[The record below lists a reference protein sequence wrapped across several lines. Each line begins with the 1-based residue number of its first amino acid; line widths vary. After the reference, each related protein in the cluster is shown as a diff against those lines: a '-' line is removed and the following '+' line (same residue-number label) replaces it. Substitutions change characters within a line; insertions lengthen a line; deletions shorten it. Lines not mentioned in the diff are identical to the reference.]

1 MAKIIYTVRDNNAE
15 SIAGVEQYQD
25 QDVNLVTPF
34 EINSTFIPT
43 KHSAELHILSLSDD
57 LLHSEYDY
65 KNYRVSENIQS
76 AEEEGVS
83 AITVD
88 PIQDVKFY
96 GYNVGGVKVLYHF
109 LNNLYKIDDSPVEF
123 FIENISPDR
132 TEVRLTSLNLSS
144 EATLATTSK
153 IIKNSQNRSYQDEFR
168 LNFKNNDLLIVIN
181 IATVQ
186 VGSDTMIAI
195 KLYEP
200 LPIQYTLKSTLNIVE
215 IVSNSVSYDISIQ
228 VTETETIQPS
238 LRTPNFDIEVE
249 EESVIS
255 SGYFS
260 YDELLS
266 FPNSNTANQVL
277 STINEKSIDISI
289 DYSDFTNFI
298 QFSSAQ
304 ERLLNFKYKVDLIN
318 NYTFQRDRVSSPGA
332 TSTLAGG
339 RVSYDA
345 LIKGVVSNF
354 DHYER
359 YLYYESGNNSWPKVN
374 SSKPYVL
381 SLVDLTWYQDKLVEA
396 AAFDDTNNTSLVN
409 TIPAYLKEDKNNE
422 NYLTFVY
429 MIGQHF
435 DNLWVYSQAVT
446 DKYDADNRLHMGI
459 SKDLVAEALKNFG
472 VKLYTSNK
480 SIEDLFTTII
490 GQAYQPG
497 NEQINTYI
505 AASDIDGTAI
515 QPTSLDNYQK
525 EIYKRIYHNLPLLL
539 KSKGTERG
547 LRTLINCF
555 GISSDI
561 LSIKLYGG
569 RDVNK
574 TVSLGD
580 TEYFTSSLD
589 RIRLD
594 NTGSIVNGNTLS
606 NYTTIVERE
615 VRYSD
620 DLHVLELGFSPT
632 DAVDKYIVTTGGP
645 AISAN
650 ILTKEFNARVSSETA
665 TVESLPLVE
674 DTVKGLGYKNSTFNL
689 SIDQLL
695 GDPRSLT
702 ADTYIGLDEWNRVIT
717 YTLSRYDVKDFIRL
731 IKFFDNTIFKM
742 VKDFIPARAVANTGI
757 VIKPHI
763 LNRSKAR
770 SIKASVDTIGTPE
783 SASMN
788 SAFHYTSS
796 MQTNNTLGSD
806 GGSFGSRNQILTSP
820 GFIVNNTPQGRFIK
834 QNLVEEGKYT
844 GEFRNSTMKV
854 STGELNSRNQ
864 YKNRTPIG
872 LTFNVNFYSSPTAPN
887 DTCTLVAPPAT
898 VVRPG
903 IEYNLVEYFVPKGDT
918 APIPPKGLKFYNNV
932 TNIEI
937 PSKYTFNLS
946 QYGTID
952 IKAVSTLLGC
962 NKVGT
967 FRRVKQD
974 LAIKQETLTTI
985 IAPYIPYNLNDFFSL
1000 GENTDITFK
1009 LRLNGNSTGF
1019 ATPSITDKTAFVF
1032 TPTQNDSIYEITAE
1046 DSKDTSIKAVKF
1058 LSFETCPLGPVPGAG
1073 IFKTKVI
1080 TEKLTDAVPIN
1091 NFKKYFTNTHPTSTF
1106 SYRQSTTSSF
1116 SSSTAE
1122 IPFTA
1127 SSVTVSPN
1135 NLHFRSESKHLQI
1148 KCVNFTALPNVTST
1162 PCTKTIQ
1169 IDKEVGTKTYRTIPG
1184 VYWSTTLKQA
1194 CNLGNVQGTGQ
1205 TPDIG
1210 DFTYEDTATALP
1222 LSIPQVLSTYK
1233 PLFLKKKQWIP
1244 QGASKIPTTDSNLL
1258 NYSEQFDKEYWEK
1271 ENSTVSSNLIT
1282 APDGTITADKIV
1294 SNLFTG
1300 RISVLKVF
1308 TVTARE
1314 KNTFSLYAKAAEWS
1328 KICIFHDSTT
1338 FIEAP
1343 YYGAGVIIDLLTGTS
1358 TSPSTAKVT
1367 SVGNGWYRIE
1377 TSATSTTTSHRI
1389 TIVPLNPSNI
1399 GDVNAVVGNG
1409 VAGVYIWGAQFE
1421 VGHVATRYTPVRIV
1435 SELISNVSH
1444 SININTNSENFIN
1457 TEYDIYSG
1465 SLAANTVLTPLN
1477 TTSSV
1482 FLKRK
1487 QAVKDNTDLSN
1498 PENANCYVYKNIPN
1512 TLTRIS
1518 DPLYPKT
1525 FTFSIYVKK
1534 GAVSDKFGFRI
1545 TGDYP
1550 NRGDALVDL
1559 TTGTLIGTA
1568 NGGTNTN
1575 TTATITPADNGWYR
1589 CSITTTFVT
1598 NVNGNMNILWSPTAL
1613 TSISSFEG
1621 ADGALSECYV
1631 WGAQLE
1637 YGSEMSSYIP
1647 TTTQA
1652 KNGEFIKITTSQNHG
1667 FETGDRVYITDVKGT
1682 TNANGSWRTVKT
1694 GPRTVE
1700 LQKSFYNA
1708 AYVQGSGGKIVL
1720 STYNDKE
1727 VFTGAIVDNEKV
1739 YAVQDGILLYT
1750 LENCNQY
1757 NNIS

>member
-1 MAKIIYTVRDNNAE
+1 MAKIIYTVRDNNVE

-25 QDVNLVTPF
+25 QDINLVTPF

-57 LLHSEYDY
+57 LLYSEYDY

-83 AITVD
+83 AIIVD
-88 PIQDVKFY
+88 PVQDVKFY

-144 EATLATTSK
+144 EDILATTSK

-200 LPIQYTLKSTLNIVE
+200 LPIQYALKSTLGIVE
-215 IVSNSVSYDISIQ
+215 IVSNSISYDISIQ
-228 VTETETIQPS
+228 VTETETVQPS

-260 YDELLS
+260 YDDLLS
-266 FPNSNTANQVL
+266 FPTTNTANQVL

-289 DYSDFTNFI
+289 DYSDFNNFI

-318 NYTFQRDRVSSPGA
+318 NYTLQRDRVNNPGA

-374 SSKPYVL
+374 TSKPYIL
-381 SLVDLTWYQDKLVEA
+381 NSVDLTWYQDKLIEA
-396 AAFDDTNNTSLVN
+396 VAFDDTNNTSLVN

-446 DKYDADNRLHMGI
+446 DKYNADNRLHMGI

-480 SIEDLFTTII
+480 SIEDLFTTIV

-515 QPTSLDNYQK
+515 EPTSLDNYQK

-561 LSIKLYGG
+561 LSVKLYGG
-569 RDVNK
+569 RDVTK
-574 TVSLGD
+574 KVSLGD
-580 TEYFTSSLD
+580 TEYYTSSLD

-594 NTGSIVNGNTLS
+594 NTGSIITGNTLS

-615 VRYSD
+615 VRYTD
-620 DLHVLELGFSPT
+620 DLHILELGFSPT
-632 DAVDKYIVTTGGP
+632 DAVDKYIISSGGP
-645 AISAN
+645 AIAAN
-650 ILTKEFNARVSSETA
+650 TLTKDFSARVSSETA

-674 DTVKGLGYKNSTFNL
+674 DTVKGLGFKNSTFVL
-689 SIDQLL
+689 SIDQLV
-695 GDPRSLT
+695 GDPRSLNT
-702 ADTYIGLDEWNRVIT
+702 DNYSGLDEWNRVVT
-717 YTLSRYDVKDFIRL
+717 HTLSRYDVKDFIRL

-757 VIKPHI
+757 VIKPHV

-770 SIKASVDTIGTPE
+770 STKASVDTIGTSE
-783 SASMN
+783 STSMN

-796 MQTNNTLGSD
+796 MQTNSTVSSD
-806 GGSFGSRNQILTSP
+806 GGSFGSRNQVLTSP
-820 GFIVNNTPQGRFIK
+820 GFVANNTPQGRFIK
-834 QNLVEEGKYT
+834 QNLVEGAKYT
-844 GEFRNSTMKV
+844 GEFTKSIMKV
-854 STGELNSRNQ
+854 STGELNTRNQ

-872 LTFNVNFYSSPTAPN
+872 LTFNINFYNNSTSP
-887 DTCTLVAPPAT
+887 DDICTLFQPAPT
-898 VVRPG
+898 VIRPG
-903 IEYNLVEYFVPKGDT
+903 IEYNLVEYFVPKGSL
-918 APIPPKGLKFYNNV
+918 PPKGLRFYNNT
-932 TNIEI
+932 TNVEI

-946 QYGTID
+946 QYNTID
-952 IKAVSTLLGC
+952 IKASSTLSTC
-962 NKVGT
+962 FKVGR
-967 FRRVKQD
+967 FMRVKQD

-985 IAPYIPYNLNDFFSL
+985 VSPSISYNLNDFFSL
-1000 GENTDITFK
+1000 GENTDITYT
-1009 LRLNGNSTGF
+1009 LRLNSNTVGIVQ
-1019 ATPSITDKTAFVF
+1019 PTAVTSPAFTF
-1032 TPTQNDSIYEITAE
+1032 TPAQNDSIYEITATDKN
-1046 DSKDTSIKAVKF
+1046 DSSIKAIKF
-1058 LSFETCPLGPVPGAG
+1058 LSFEICPLGPIPGAE

-1080 TEKLTDAVPIN
+1080 TEALTDAVSIN
-1091 NFKKYFTNTHPTSTF
+1091 NFKKYFTNTHPGSTYSF
-1106 SYRQSTTSSF
+1106 RQSATSSF
-1116 SSSTAE
+1116 SASNAE
-1122 IPFTA
+1122 IPFTT
-1127 SSVTVSPN
+1127 STTTVAPN
-1135 NLHFRSESKHLQI
+1135 NIHFTSASRHLQI
-1148 KCVNFTALPNVTST
+1148 KCVNFTTLTGITST
-1162 PCTKTIQ
+1162 PCTKIIQ
-1169 IDKEVGTKTYRTIPG
+1169 IDKEIGTKAYKTIPG
-1184 VYWSTTLKQA
+1184 VYYSTTLKQA
-1194 CNLGNVQGTGQ
+1194 CNLGDVQGTGQ
-1205 TPDIG
+1205 IPDIG
-1210 DFTYEDTATALP
+1210 EFTYEDTATALP
-1222 LSIPQVLSTYK
+1222 LPIPQVLNTYK
-1233 PLFLKKKQWIP
+1233 PLFLKKKQWVP
-1244 QGASKIPTTDSNLL
+1244 QGVSKIPTTDSNLL
-1258 NYSEQFDKEYWEK
+1258 NFSEQFENEYWTK
-1271 ENSTVSSNLIT
+1271 NSCTIVPNLIT

-1294 SNLFTG
+1294 SNSITA
-1300 RISVLKVF
+1300 RISVSRVF
-1308 TVTARE
+1308 TITANTR
-1314 KNTFSLYAKAAEWS
+1314 NTFSLYAKAAEWS
-1328 KICIFHDSTT
+1328 RICIFHDSANISEGG
-1338 FIEAP
+1338 FK
-1343 YYGAGVIIDLLTGTS
+1343 GNGVIVDLLTGIS
-1358 TSPSTAKVT
+1358 TSPSTTTVT

-1377 TSATSTTTSHRI
+1377 TFATYLTTAHSVAV
-1389 TIVPLNPSNI
+1389 VPFNPGNAN
-1399 GDVNAVVGNG
+1399 VNAVVGDG
-1409 VAGVYIWGAQFE
+1409 VSGIYIWGAQFE
-1421 VGHVATRYTPVRIV
+1421 VGSVATAYNPVRIA
-1435 SELISNVSH
+1435 SSSISNISH

-1457 TEYDIYSG
+1457 TGYNIYSG
-1465 SLAANTVLTPLN
+1465 SLTANTVLTPLN

-1482 FLKRK
+1482 FIKRQ
-1487 QAVKDNTDLSN
+1487 QAVKDTTDIIN
-1498 PENANCYVYKNIPN
+1498 PENANSYVYKDIPN
-1512 TLTRIS
+1512 TLTRVS
-1518 DPLYPKT
+1518 DPLFPKT
-1525 FTFSIYVKK
+1525 FTLSIFVKQ
-1534 GAVSDKFGFRI
+1534 GTIPGNFGLRI
-1545 TGDYP
+1545 SGNYP
-1550 NRGDALVDL
+1550 NRGDALFNL

-1568 NGGTNTN
+1568 NGGTNTG

-1589 CSITTTFVT
+1589 CSITTTLVT
-1598 NVNGNMNILWSPTAL
+1598 NTTGAMNIFWSPTAL
-1613 TSISSFEG
+1613 TNPAVFEG

-1637 YGSEMSSYIP
+1637 YGSEMSAYIP

-1652 KNGEFIKITTSQNHG
+1652 KNGEFIKVTTLQNHG
-1667 FETGDRVYITDVKGT
+1667 FETGDRVYITGVKGT
-1682 TNANGSWRTVKT
+1682 TNANGNWRTVKT
-1694 GPRTVE
+1694 GLRTIE
-1700 LQKSFYNA
+1700 LQKSLYNA
-1708 AYVQGSGGKIVL
+1708 AYVPGSGGNVVL

-1727 VFTGAIVDNEKV
+1727 LFTGAIVDNEKV
-1739 YAVQDGILLYT
+1739 YAVQDGTLLYT